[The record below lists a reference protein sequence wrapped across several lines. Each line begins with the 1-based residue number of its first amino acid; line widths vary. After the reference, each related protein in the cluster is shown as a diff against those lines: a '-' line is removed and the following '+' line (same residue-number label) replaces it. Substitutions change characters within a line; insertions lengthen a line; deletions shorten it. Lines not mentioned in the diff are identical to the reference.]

1 MKKRIFILGS
11 SGIISKNLQKML
23 RKKKKKFVVYG
34 KKDINLINKKSIHI
48 LQKKVKTN
56 DMIVFISAQAPAK
69 NSKMLQ
75 SNIEMCK
82 NFCEALAYKKIS
94 NIIYISSDA
103 VYSDSLK
110 KLNENSET
118 LPRSFHG
125 IMHFTRELIL
135 KIYFKNL
142 CIIRPTLVYGPG
154 DTHKGYGPNRFL
166 ELANNNK
173 NIVLFG
179 KGEELRDHVYIDD
192 LINILY
198 ECIINNKKGV
208 FNIASGKINSFQR
221 IAKIIVNLSKSK
233 SKILPTKRVGQM
245 PHNGYRP
252 FNVSLIKKN
261 FNKVKLTNIKDGI
274 IKYLRNYKK

>member
-23 RKKKKKFVVYG
+23 REKKKKFVVYG
-34 KKDINLINKKSIHI
+34 KKEINLINKRSIHI
-48 LQKKVKTN
+48 LQKKVKKN
-56 DMIVFISAQAPAK
+56 DIIIFISAEAPAK
-69 NSKMLQ
+69 NFKMFQ
-75 SNIEMCK
+75 NNIEMCE
-82 NFCEALAYKKIS
+82 NFCEARIEKKIS

-110 KLNENSET
+110 KLNENSKT
-118 LPRSFHG
+118 STSSIHG
-125 IMHFTRELIL
+125 MMHLTRELIL

-154 DTHKGYGPNRFL
+154 DTHKGYGPNMFL
-166 ELANNNK
+166 DLSKKNK

-192 LINILY
+192 LIRILY
-198 ECIINNKKGV
+198 NCIINKKKGV
-208 FNIASGKINSFQR
+208 FNIASGKINSFMK
-221 IAKIIVNLSKSK
+221 IAETIVHLSKSK
-233 SKILPTKRVGQM
+233 SKILTTKREGLM

-252 FNVSLIKKN
+252 FDVKCIKKN
-261 FNKVKLTNIKDGI
+261 FEKVKLTNIKDGI
-274 IKYLRNYKK
+274 IKYLRN